1 MLLQGELVIECNS
14 DELKQATV
22 RPTYRAQPV
31 YASPPSPGTAAPL
44 IAGSMLR
51 WLTSRTLKLCITC
64 MCIYR
69 CAS

>member
-44 IAGSMLR
+44 IAGA
-51 WLTSRTLKLCITC
+51 KLC
-64 MCIYR
+64 
-69 CAS
+69 